1 MFKKAERKKAYLK
14 MALCGVS
21 GSGKT
26 YSAILLAKGLGGRV
40 AMIDTENGSGEMYA
54 DIADYDVA
62 VLAPPFSPAAYIN
75 AIREAEREGYN
86 VLIIDSLSHAWS
98 GQGGVLEMV
107 DKQAATSRSNNSYT
121 AWRNV
126 TPEHNRLVDAILQCR
141 MHVIVCMRSKT
152 AYELQE
158 NERGKKVPVKVGL
171 APIQRDGM
179 EYEFTIVFD
188 IDRERHY
195 AIASKDRTGLFEGK
209 IEPIT
214 PETGELIRQWI
225 DGGIEAPLQP
235 APKADMQMGYTH
247 QIPQPRVLIGE
258 DYCKVL
264 TNNGYKDVT
273 ELEVEQLQQLVNL
286 KSYADAKPFIQA
298 VLAHKAMQEKQQVN
312 TPTASEKP
320 AEEQKP
326 APAVVETKPLQ
337 DAPNDDEQAVLD
349 AFFGEG
355 Q

>member
-75 AIREAEREGYN
+75 AIKEAQREGYN
-86 VLIIDSLSHAWS
+86 VLIIDSLSHTWS

-126 TPEHNRLVDAILQCR
+126 TPEHNKLVDAILQCR

-235 APKADMQMGYTH
+235 APKEDMQMGYTH

-320 AEEQKP
+320 AEAQKP
-326 APAVVETKPLQ
+326 APAAVETKPLQ
-337 DAPNDDEQAVLD
+337 DAPNDDEQAVLN

>member
-75 AIREAEREGYN
+75 AIKEAQREGYN

-126 TPEHNRLVDAILQCR
+126 TPEHNKLVDAILQCR

-235 APKADMQMGYTH
+235 APKEDMQMGYTH

-320 AEEQKP
+320 AEAQKP
-326 APAVVETKPLQ
+326 APAAVETKPLQ
-337 DAPNDDEQAVLD
+337 DAPNDDEQAVLN

>member
-1 MFKKAERKKAYLK
+1 M
-14 MALCGVS
+14 
-21 GSGKT
+21 
-26 YSAILLAKGLGGRV
+26 
-40 AMIDTENGSGEMYA
+40 
-54 DIADYDVA
+54 
-62 VLAPPFSPAAYIN
+62 
-75 AIREAEREGYN
+75 
-86 VLIIDSLSHAWS
+86 LIIDSLSHAWS

-126 TPEHNRLVDAILQCR
+126 TPEHNRLVDTILQCK

-225 DGGIEAPLQP
+225 DGGVEAPAQSTAAVQQSVQQNARP
-235 APKADMQMGYTH
+235 Y
-247 QIPQPRVLIGE
+247 VLVGE

-264 TNNGYKDVT
+264 TRGGYKNVT
-273 ELEVEQLQQLVNL
+273 ELETAMLQQMLNHRD
-286 KSYADAKPFIQA
+286 YADAKPFIQA

-320 AEEQKP
+320 AEAQKP
-326 APAVVETKPLQ
+326 APAAVETKPLQ
-337 DAPNDDEQAVLD
+337 DASNDDEQAVLD